1 MSSSSCPFHTCLS
14 LCMYKCVFMEVCI
27 CVEHQ
32 RTQIS
37 GVILRKIINCLE
49 TVLLQGLSLSWNS
62 VRRTGWPASGLSD
75 SPVSTFSAL
84 GLAVCATTPGML
96 IWGSGNEAQAL
107 MLARQAFLPAAP
119 STSSGTQ
126 SPKLCNGGIMH
137 CPHSPGVAEIGE
149 KKVLPVSWRE
159 STGGLVLPP
168 KALCTV
174 SAAKQLPGKPALCLM
189 SQAVRPLA
197 LPSPREIDA

>member
-14 LCMYKCVFMEVCI
+14 LCMYKCMFMEMCI

-37 GVILRKIINCLE
+37 RVILRKIINCLE

-84 GLAVCATTPGML
+84 GLAVCVTTPGML

-107 MLARQAFLPAAP
+107 MLARQVFYQLRHPP
-119 STSSGTQ
+119 PQ
-126 SPKLCNGGIMH
+126 
-137 CPHSPGVAEIGE
+137 
-149 KKVLPVSWRE
+149 VLSLQNCVMGAS
-159 STGGLVLPP
+159 
-168 KALCTV
+168 CTV
-174 SAAKQLPGKPALCLM
+174 PI
-189 SQAVRPLA
+189 PLGWQRLA
-197 LPSPREIDA
+197 RRKFYLLAGESLQEA